1 MTSSADIGGCHS
13 DHKGPVPQILR
24 GAAVRRGEL
33 DVEEKGSQSEGPV
46 FFGNLSAVGSL
57 QTGSRLLD
65 LTFLLHTAEG

>member
-1 MTSSADIGGCHS
+1 MTRSADIGGCHS
-13 DHKGPVPQILR
+13 DHKGLVPQILR

-46 FFGNLSAVGSL
+46 GSL